1 MGRITNQ
8 RLSRVVADQLQEQII
23 QQKLHSGVKLP
34 TEPELM
40 EEFGVSRT
48 VIREAATLLVSRG
61 VVDIKPRRGMTVRA
75 PDSRGI
81 ADSLNA
87 QLLLSQVTLPQ
98 LLQVRMIL
106 EVAIV
111 RIAAVERSQDDI
123 TKLQENIALLKGSG
137 DDKEVTIQL
146 DTSFH
151 ELLAAATSNPF
162 FTLVCRPII
171 ELLRDLY
178 MNKAG
183 YMSLVEQT
191 YGEHQKIVDAVI
203 EKNSE
208 AAERAMRDHL
218 TRTERNLA
226 ALMAEHNGVL
236 STN

>member
-1 MGRITNQ
+1 MAHINNQ
-8 RLSRVVADQLQEQII
+8 KLSRVVADRLQERII
-23 QQKLHSGVKLP
+23 RQKLDSGTKLP

-48 VIREAATLLVSRG
+48 VVREAATLLLARG
-61 VVDIKPRRGMTVRA
+61 LVDIKPRRGMTVNA
-75 PDSRGI
+75 PDSRGV

-98 LLQVRMIL
+98 LLQVRLIL

-111 RIAAVERSQDDI
+111 RIAAVERTESDI
-123 TKLQENIALLKGSG
+123 AGLQENISRLKGAI
-137 DDKEVTIQL
+137 DDKEATIQL

-178 MNKAG
+178 MKRAG
-183 YMSLVEQT
+183 YMLLVEQT
-191 YGEHQKIVDAVI
+191 YGEHQNIVDAII
-203 EKNSE
+203 EKDPD
-208 AAERAMRDHL
+208 AAELAMRNHL
-218 TRTERNLA
+218 ERTEQNIGS
-226 ALMAEHNGVL
+226 LMSE
-236 STN
+236 STDS